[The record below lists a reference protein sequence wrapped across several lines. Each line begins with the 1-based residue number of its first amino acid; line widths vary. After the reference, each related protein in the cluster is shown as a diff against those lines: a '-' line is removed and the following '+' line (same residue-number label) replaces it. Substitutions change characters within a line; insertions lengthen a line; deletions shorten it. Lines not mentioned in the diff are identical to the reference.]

1 MATRR
6 RGGAGCAP
14 SLHRWLALAVLVL
27 ALLCGVAQAAKD
39 YYKIMGVDTGA
50 DDRTIKR
57 AYRKLA
63 QKLHPDKHPDKAEE
77 FVELSEAYQVLSDKE
92 ARKIYNRFGE
102 EGVKRHLAQKQASQ
116 GGADN
121 PNDPMNVFRQF
132 FGGGFQQQQQ
142 TRKGSTKQFNLEVN
156 LADMYKG
163 RTVTISFDR
172 HVLCPAC
179 DGSGAKS
186 KSDIHH
192 CETCNG
198 QGVRIVRQQ
207 IMPGFVTNAQ
217 VTCDACGGQGRV
229 IKHKCPKCE
238 GAKVI
243 VEQVELDVEILPGT
257 HEGEELLY
265 EAEADEGP
273 DFDAG
278 DVLVKVQSKPQRGD
292 FRRRDKHLYATI
304 PISLA
309 DALLGFEMNLT
320 HLDGSIVTLKR
331 AAVTQPNYVATLAG
345 QGMPLHHSVQP
356 HDGTTHGNLYVEYN
370 VVLPDQVEGDL
381 LKVASPGDRD
391 VDCAKNHKDS
401 ERFPEK

>member
-1 MATRR
+1 MFAT
-6 RGGAGCAP
+6 
-14 SLHRWLALAVLVL
+14 S
-27 ALLCGVAQAAKD
+27 QKQ
-39 YYKIMGVDTGA
+39 
-50 DDRTIKR
+50 
-57 AYRKLA
+57 A

-132 FGGGFQQQQQ
+132 FGGGFGQQQQQ
-142 TRKGSTKQFNLEVN
+142 TRKGATKQFNLEVN

-192 CETCNG
+192 CDKCNG

-217 VTCDACGGQGRV
+217 VTCDACAGQGRV
-229 IKHKCPKCE
+229 IKHQCPKCQ
-238 GAKVI
+238 GGKVV
-243 VEQVELDVEILPGT
+243 VEQVELDVEILPGM
-257 HEGEELLY
+257 HEGEELVY

-278 DVLVKVQSKPQRGD
+278 DVLVKVQSKAQRGD
-292 FRRRDKHLYATI
+292 FRRRDKHLYTTV

-309 DALLGFEMNLT
+309 DAVLGFERNVT
-320 HLDGSIVTLKR
+320 HLDGSIVTLR
-331 AAVTQPNYVATLAG
+331 REGVTQPNYVATLEG
-345 QGMPLHHSVQP
+345 QGMPLHHDASR
-356 HDGTTHGNLYVEYN
+356 DNGATHGNLYVEYSL
-370 VVLPDQVEGDL
+370 VLPDRVEGDL
-381 LKVASPGDRD
+381 LKAFEKIFKRQATTAQTQS
-391 VDCAKNHKDS
+391 HKH
-401 ERFPEK
+401 EEL